1 MSWLILPTT
10 PKVKT
15 HTILINYHKL
25 EVVVGV
31 TVETVKA
38 TADVVVVAEA
48 AMIHTAT
55 VVAAVVVIR
64 VWHQF

>member
-1 MSWLILPTT
+1 
-10 PKVKT
+10 
-15 HTILINYHKL
+15 LINYHKL

-31 TVETVKA
+31 TVEAVKA